1 MLINSE
7 TRGGSVVVELVVS
20 LALVIGVGV
29 GVYQIQ
35 HAHTAPSTQ
44 MAAAT
49 QQQ

>member
-20 LALVIGVGV
+20 LALVVGVGV

-35 HAHTAPSTQ
+35 HAHPVPAAQ
-44 MAAAT
+44 MATAV